1 MDCKFILTEMND
13 FQKNTLLG
21 IIKVLN
27 NIYLCLLIKIIKYNN
42 MTWIWII
49 LALILLA
56 PAFVLGYI
64 LMATLLKWI
73 PTNRKARPNAEG
85 TTMWVVSN
93 GAHSDLILPIKTLDI
108 DWTEFIDTSLFKNI
122 NYQYI
127 SFGWGDKG
135 FYLDTPS
142 WGELQ
147 PKVAFKALFY
157 LGETAMQVVL
167 HEDIPSDAK
176 YKKAVKLNAD
186 QYHNII
192 QYVKRSFR
200 YDSHKQ
206 PMPIEFAGLPAYE
219 HLNYQFYEAT
229 GRYHFFKTCNCWVND
244 ALKLAEVRTAT
255 WAPFSKAIF
264 HQLNK
269 FLPEESVELVLQ
281 PVTLSRRRR
290 ILNRLKRF

>member
-1 MDCKFILTEMND
+1 M
-13 FQKNTLLG
+13 
-21 IIKVLN
+21 
-27 NIYLCLLIKIIKYNN
+27 
-42 MTWIWII
+42 IWII
-49 LALILLA
+49 LILILLA
-56 PAFVLGYI
+56 PAFVIGYI

-85 TTMWVVSN
+85 TTMWVISN
-93 GAHSDLILPIKTLDI
+93 GAHSDLIFPLKTPDI
-108 DWTEFIDTSLFKNI
+108 DWTEFIDLELFEHT

-135 FYLDTPS
+135 FYLETPT
-142 WGELQ
+142 WAELQ

-167 HEDIPSDAK
+167 YEEIPQNPK
-176 YKKAVKLNAD
+176 YKKAIKLNAN
-186 QYHNII
+186 QYNNII

-200 YDSHKQ
+200 YTPQKQ
-206 PMPIEFAGLPAYE
+206 LMPIEFAGLPAYE
-219 HLNYQFYEAT
+219 HLNYHFFEAM

-269 FLPEESVELVLQ
+269 FIPEETDEQLALQ
-281 PVTLSRRRR
+281 PVSVLSRRQR
-290 ILNRLKRF
+290 ILNRFRRL